1 MTGARKDKQPLLLS
15 REVIKELL
23 MSLEMLVWKRFS
35 TRPGLGSGSSIA
47 RPALWGGSRL
57 FLPLEEP
64 GHSPRREA
72 EPAAKTQAA
81 SQGKRGTV
89 TSKTAVQIKQPRPS
103 ALAGVSSRIFWAPA
117 SVLPQMEWQIFCL

>member
-64 GHSPRREA
+64 ATLHAERLNQPQRRRQPPRVNEA
-72 EPAAKTQAA
+72 
-81 SQGKRGTV
+81 R
-89 TSKTAVQIKQPRPS
+89 
-103 ALAGVSSRIFWAPA
+103 
-117 SVLPQMEWQIFCL
+117 